1 MWEVAKHERRKR
13 VAGNNSQ
20 TQLSKLPSTTVTL
33 VDECTAKT
41 MDEIIVLKYKLKK
54 FVAEWYDRKTG
65 KFSFAQHNTFLQKLS
80 NQINYVTN
88 RWIIS
93 LHL

>member
-20 TQLSKLPSTTVTL
+20 VQLSKLPSTTVTL

-41 MDEIIVLKYKLKK
+41 MDEIIVLKIYISLLLNGM
-54 FVAEWYDRKTG
+54 TG
-65 KFSFAQHNTFLQKLS
+65 KLENLVLLSITHFYKSCPIKL
-80 NQINYVTN
+80 IM
-88 RWIIS
+88 
-93 LHL
+93 